1 MNTNDNRLK
10 AHKLIDHIFQDLLP
24 AHGMAQR
31 PEQIQLS
38 HRMLDAMQD
47 GRIALCDAGTGIGK
61 TYAYLAA
68 ATAASAFPTGQI
80 ARPIIIST
88 SSIALQNAVLTEYLP
103 LLSCVLMADGIL
115 TKPLKAV
122 IRKGK
127 SHYVCDE
134 RLDRRLRQVYP
145 AKKNPEALTALRT
158 LRETLDMDRVSHLSG
173 YDRERVCVPQ
183 VCDCKQRDC
192 RYQRFLKTCD
202 KDQFLFQI
210 CNHNL
215 LVADAI
221 HRSEGK
227 RPIFPEHSIII
238 VDEAHKLPETAQQML
253 GVTLAAEEIRNLI
266 LQLKEERYLLAAE
279 MLEDSTGPLRRKLAQ
294 PREEAEPVEACLR
307 LLTAP
312 SCTLPIIQRQIGSL
326 LSPLGSRQLNT
337 VLDAV
342 KLFTSSQTDMIFY
355 TAEDVSTGG
364 AMLCAAAGDITQRIK
379 KILWQPDQAF
389 VLTSGTMAVGS
400 DFRRFKT
407 QAGLEKGHRVMES
420 VSPSPFD
427 YRNNCLLYLP
437 QIPPRQRVEDTD
449 VYFNELT
456 AELVGLIKAATGHA
470 LVLFTSYA
478 AMSAVKERL
487 WEESLPFPLLTLGR
501 NAPHIIE
508 QFRHTPG
515 AVLLATGAAWEGFD
529 FPGDCVSLLII
540 PRLPFAYPDA
550 RKERELEKYKKMLG
564 YRKGADGQPEI
575 VPEEAEIIRRIYH
588 RYLDGCTLGQI
599 KRELEKDGVP
609 TAQGVERWSPSIIHN
624 ILTNEKY
631 IGDALLQ
638 KTYVTD
644 CINKKVKK
652 NRGERTMYYVEN
664 SHPAIVSRDLFNQV
678 QQEMTRRSSKRKVLQ
693 KSGKTELGK
702 YSGKYALTELLVCGE
717 CGSPYK
723 RVTWARNGKKR
734 IVWRCVSRLE
744 FGTKYCQHSPTLDEG
759 KLHSAIL
766 AAMNEYA
773 AIRQEVCPDVLAM
786 AEEARQ
792 ALSQAG
798 ARLLQL
804 KKRMDAVSRE
814 QSDVLDR
821 LLVNMAD
828 TELNARM
835 KALTDEKESL
845 KAQIADAQQAEV
857 DLEEQAARRRQMW
870 DSIMECAAGYT
881 EFDNELVRQVIQKIT
896 VEDAETIRIQFRD
909 SDVVLEQEV
918 E

>member
-1 MNTNDNRLK
+1 MQQNEDVIAVYSRKSRFTGKGESIGNQVDLCRSYIRSTFGEQYADRAVVFEDEGFSGGNLNRPGFRK
-10 AHKLIDHIFQDLLP
+10 MMDDVRAHQF
-24 AHGMAQR
+24 R
-31 PEQIQLS
+31 
-38 HRMLDAMQD
+38 
-47 GRIALCDAGTGIGK
+47 
-61 TYAYLAA
+61 
-68 ATAASAFPTGQI
+68 
-80 ARPIIIST
+80 
-88 SSIALQNAVLTEYLP
+88 AVVVY
-103 LLSCVLMADGIL
+103 
-115 TKPLKAV
+115 
-122 IRKGK
+122 
-127 SHYVCDE
+127 
-134 RLDRRLRQVYP
+134 RLDRISRNISDFSHLIEELGRLGVDFISIRESFDTSSPMGRAMMYIASVFSQL
-145 AKKNPEALTALRT
+145 E
-158 LRETLDMDRVSHLSG
+158 RETIAERIRDNLHELAKTGRWLGGTTPTG
-173 YDRERVCVPQ
+173 YASESVRNITV
-183 VCDCKQRDC
+183 
-192 RYQRFLKTCD
+192 
-202 KDQFLFQI
+202 
-210 CNHNL
+210 
-215 LVADAI
+215 
-221 HRSEGK
+221 EGK
-227 RPIFPEHSIII
+227 CKK
-238 VDEAHKLPETAQQML
+238 ACKL
-253 GVTLAAEEIRNLI
+253 
-266 LQLKEERYLLAAE
+266 
-279 MLEDSTGPLRRKLAQ
+279 KL
-294 PREEAEPVEACLR
+294 
-307 LLTAP
+307 
-312 SCTLPIIQRQIGSL
+312 
-326 LSPLGSRQLNT
+326 
-337 VLDAV
+337 
-342 KLFTSSQTDMIFY
+342 
-355 TAEDVSTGG
+355 
-364 AMLCAAAGDITQRIK
+364 
-379 KILWQPDQAF
+379 
-389 VLTSGTMAVGS
+389 
-400 DFRRFKT
+400 
-407 QAGLEKGHRVMES
+407 
-420 VSPSPFD
+420 
-427 YRNNCLLYLP
+427 
-437 QIPPRQRVEDTD
+437 
-449 VYFNELT
+449 
-456 AELVGLIKAATGHA
+456 
-470 LVLFTSYA
+470 
-478 AMSAVKERL
+478 
-487 WEESLPFPLLTLGR
+487 
-501 NAPHIIE
+501 
-508 QFRHTPG
+508 
-515 AVLLATGAAWEGFD
+515 
-529 FPGDCVSLLII
+529 
-540 PRLPFAYPDA
+540 
-550 RKERELEKYKKMLG
+550 
-564 YRKGADGQPEI
+564 

-896 VEDAETIRIQFRD
+896 VEDAETIYIHFRG

>member
-38 HRMLDAMQD
+38 HRMLEAMQD

-134 RLDRRLRQVYP
+134 RLDRRLRQVNLG
-145 AKKNPEALTALRT
+145 KKNPEALAAIRT
-158 LRETLDMDRVSHLSG
+158 LKETLDMDRVSHLSG

-202 KDQFLFQI
+202 KNQFLFQI

-221 HRSEGK
+221 HRSDGK

-279 MLEDSTGPLRRKLAQ
+279 MLEDSTGPLLRKLAQ

-364 AMLCAAAGDITQRIK
+364 TMLCAAADDITQRMK

-540 PRLPFAYPDA
+540 PRLPFAY
-550 RKERELEKYKKMLG
+550 
-564 YRKGADGQPEI
+564 
-575 VPEEAEIIRRIYH
+575 
-588 RYLDGCTLGQI
+588 
-599 KRELEKDGVP
+599 
-609 TAQGVERWSPSIIHN
+609 
-624 ILTNEKY
+624 
-631 IGDALLQ
+631 
-638 KTYVTD
+638 
-644 CINKKVKK
+644 
-652 NRGERTMYYVEN
+652 
-664 SHPAIVSRDLFNQV
+664 
-678 QQEMTRRSSKRKVLQ
+678 
-693 KSGKTELGK
+693 
-702 YSGKYALTELLVCGE
+702 
-717 CGSPYK
+717 K

-835 KALTDEKESL
+835 KALTEEKESL

-857 DLEEQAARRRQMW
+857 DLETQAARRRQMW

-896 VEDAETIRIQFRD
+896 VEDAETIHIHFRD

>member
-1 MNTNDNRLK
+1 MKKAYYREQALERIARDVITAYDPRLYYGSPV
-10 AHKLIDHIFQDLLP
+10 AIPIEDIIEAQGLVLEYQYLRNNGRVLGETIFDDGLTAIYDRENHRYDLLP
-24 AHGMAQR
+24 VKGGTILIDCSLCEEEASTGRLRFTCAHELGHWLLHKKQF
-31 PEQIQLS
+31 S
-38 HRMLDAMQD
+38 
-47 GRIALCDAGTGIGK
+47 GTGGNAALRSGNESDNTLEVQANLLGSTVRLLKANGIGVYFEK
-61 TYAYLAA
+61 ENINT
-68 ATAASAFPTGQI
+68 
-80 ARPIIIST
+80 
-88 SSIALQNAVLTEYLP
+88 LTESSEFL
-103 LLSCVLMADGIL
+103 I
-115 TKPLKAV
+115 
-122 IRKGK
+122 
-127 SHYVCDE
+127 
-134 RLDRRLRQVYP
+134 
-145 AKKNPEALTALRT
+145 T
-158 LRETLDMDRVSHLSG
+158 LFSG
-173 YDRERVCVPQ
+173 
-183 VCDCKQRDC
+183 
-192 RYQRFLKTCD
+192 F
-202 KDQFLFQI
+202 
-210 CNHNL
+210 
-215 LVADAI
+215 
-221 HRSEGK
+221 
-227 RPIFPEHSIII
+227 
-238 VDEAHKLPETAQQML
+238 AQ
-253 GVTLAAEEIRNLI
+253 AE
-266 LQLKEERYLLAAE
+266 
-279 MLEDSTGPLRRKLAQ
+279 S
-294 PREEAEPVEACLR
+294 
-307 LLTAP
+307 
-312 SCTLPIIQRQIGSL
+312 
-326 LSPLGSRQLNT
+326 
-337 VLDAV
+337 
-342 KLFTSSQTDMIFY
+342 
-355 TAEDVSTGG
+355 
-364 AMLCAAAGDITQRIK
+364 
-379 KILWQPDQAF
+379 
-389 VLTSGTMAVGS
+389 
-400 DFRRFKT
+400 
-407 QAGLEKGHRVMES
+407 
-420 VSPSPFD
+420 
-427 YRNNCLLYLP
+427 
-437 QIPPRQRVEDTD
+437 
-449 VYFNELT
+449 
-456 AELVGLIKAATGHA
+456 
-470 LVLFTSYA
+470 
-478 AMSAVKERL
+478 
-487 WEESLPFPLLTLGR
+487 ESLSK
-501 NAPHIIE
+501 N
-508 QFRHTPG
+508 
-515 AVLLATGAAWEGFD
+515 VAWGKQKSAEAGKVTFQ
-529 FPGDCVSLLII
+529 
-540 PRLPFAYPDA
+540 
-550 RKERELEKYKKMLG
+550 YKKMLG